1 MLRIKTLWVHYS
13 IIYTYLETKFSGKV
27 YRFWLPPGKKWKI
40 WLLCCA
46 RPYLK
51 KIGWG
56 TKKSMPFY
64 GQKRLNSI
72 FIYFWQSPWPKIK
85 RLWFC
90 SGYTATRALA
100 IHEFC
105 TLLEFRLRNKTVFAK
120 YLKVV
125 LVPIISKCMWL
136 YTTPWQRPTYK
147 VVSLLT
153 RVVLSHLV
161 G

>member
-1 MLRIKTLWVHYS
+1 MAQKKPYGFIIPTLNLS
-13 IIYTYLETKFSGKV
+13 FLEKFIGLDCPLVKNE
-27 YRFWLPPGKKWKI
+27 KI
-40 WLLCCA
+40 WLLSCA

-56 TKKSMPFY
+56 TKKNAFLWAETSKIVFFKYIFDNLP
-64 GQKRLNSI
+64 GQKL
-72 FIYFWQSPWPKIK
+72 KD
-85 RLWFC
+85 
-90 SGYTATRALA
+90 SGSVVATRALA

-105 TLLEFRLRNKTVFAK
+105 TLLEFRLRNKTIFAK
-120 YLKVV
+120 CVKVV

-153 RVVLSHLV
+153 RVVLSQLV